1 MKNNTKVIIGILV
14 VLVVV
19 VGIWFT
25 VGQRP
30 PIEDPVAEDPVAE
43 DPVAEDPVAE
53 VELAGEITHWVWG
66 DYEERGAVDFPLYFP
81 NIKVNYVFVPADEYT
96 TKLMSTI
103 ASGAEMPDVVN
114 LEMTPRGMLVNM
126 DVWERL
132 DAEPYN
138 LDKSLLVPFS
148 IPLISNERGEIVSV
162 QIDNTVGGYAFD
174 RALAKEFFGTDDPT
188 ELENIFPSLNE
199 IVSRGKEVSQKSN
212 GEIFMFSGVGDAFS
226 AISGLFTSE
235 PLVLDGKL
243 NLEPTFLETY
253 EIIAELIANRSI
265 GPYTQW
271 TPAWNASFTSE
282 RVIFYAAPSWF
293 MTFVIE
299 PNDRESVGRW
309 GLMTPPGGGFSWGGT
324 AYAIPKNARQE
335 NKMLAWTYIEWFTM
349 SMEGTRSFVREHATP
364 TLFLP
369 AIGTDIYAPNPDP
382 FYGGQDIMSKL
393 LDISDHPNTRTRPMT
408 RYDQAIMDA
417 NEIIL
422 HELAQGLSAEDAM
435 EKLRAEIIS
444 RVPELAD

>member
-30 PIEDPVAEDPVAE
+30 PIEDPVAEDPVAEDPVAE

-265 GPYTQW
+265 GPWSY
-271 TPAWNASFTSE
+271 
-282 RVIFYAAPSWF
+282 
-293 MTFVIE
+293 
-299 PNDRESVGRW
+299 
-309 GLMTPPGGGFSWGGT
+309 
-324 AYAIPKNARQE
+324 
-335 NKMLAWTYIEWFTM
+335 
-349 SMEGTRSFVREHATP
+349 
-364 TLFLP
+364 
-369 AIGTDIYAPNPDP
+369 
-382 FYGGQDIMSKL
+382 
-393 LDISDHPNTRTRPMT
+393 RPVC
-408 RYDQAIMDA
+408 D
-417 NEIIL
+417 
-422 HELAQGLSAEDAM
+422 
-435 EKLRAEIIS
+435 
-444 RVPELAD
+444 